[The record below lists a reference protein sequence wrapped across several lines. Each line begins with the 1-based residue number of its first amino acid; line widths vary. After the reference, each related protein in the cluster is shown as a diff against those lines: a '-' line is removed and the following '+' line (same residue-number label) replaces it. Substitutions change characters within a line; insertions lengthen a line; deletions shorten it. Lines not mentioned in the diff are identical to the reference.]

1 MTFKTFSDQPKS
13 FTFTYTFQDH
23 ETAQKVSAAILGYML
38 GTYEI
43 PVVETTIQGKGQLIV
58 TYAEDKKLNKVFKRI
73 CDGFKDSHTTPEDT
87 GAEE

>member
-23 ETAQKVSAAILGYML
+23 QAAQEAGHAIMGYML
-38 GTYEI
+38 GTYAQ
-43 PVVETTIQGKGQLIV
+43 PVVETTTEGTGQLIV